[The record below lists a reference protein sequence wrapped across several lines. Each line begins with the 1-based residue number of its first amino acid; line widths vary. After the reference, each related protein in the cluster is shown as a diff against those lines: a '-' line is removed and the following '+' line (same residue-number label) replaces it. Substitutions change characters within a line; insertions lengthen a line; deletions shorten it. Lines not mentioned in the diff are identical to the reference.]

1 MVQKVITLSEAMEE
15 VISNTVNDSVITT
28 DKAISL
34 FNYLGD
40 ISQFLSEYISN
51 HKSEF
56 DNLNTYDY
64 PLGKIMAAYKISKE
78 DKKNNELKEALN
90 KGVIVPEL
98 AHANMTL
105 YILSSFLFPSKRK

>member
-1 MVQKVITLSEAMEE
+1 MVQKVITHSEVKEE
-15 VISNTVNDSVITT
+15 VITNSVNDSVITT

-51 HKSEF
+51 HKSEL
-56 DNLNTYDY
+56 DNLNPEDY

-78 DKKNNELKEALN
+78 DKKNNEFMEVKN
-90 KGVIVPEL
+90 KGVIQSEI

>member
-1 MVQKVITLSEAMEE
+1 MEQKVSTLSEVKQE

-40 ISQFLSEYISN
+40 ISQFVAEYISN

-56 DNLNTYDY
+56 DNLNPEDY

-78 DKKNNELKEALN
+78 DKKNNEFKEVLN

-98 AHANMTL
+98 AHANTTL
-105 YILSSFLFPSKRK
+105 YILSSFLFPTKRK